1 MSGNAQVV
9 RQWIGFRNFRIVQ
22 EPIPGQIGLTF
33 YFEINNLPIFAKGA
47 NWVWYHHS
55 PQLPT
60 AAYVL
65 TMHGCGC
72 VV

>member
-47 NWVWYHHS
+47 NWVW
-55 PQLPT
+55 
-60 AAYVL
+60 
-65 TMHGCGC
+65 
-72 VV
+72 